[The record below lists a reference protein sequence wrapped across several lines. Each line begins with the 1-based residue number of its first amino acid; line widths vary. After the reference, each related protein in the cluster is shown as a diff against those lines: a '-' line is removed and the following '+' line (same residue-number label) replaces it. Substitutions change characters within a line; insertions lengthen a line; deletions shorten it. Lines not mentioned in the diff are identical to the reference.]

1 MGFHRSI
8 WSYLEEVKR
17 RFNVIK
23 FPSEWSR
30 GERVSSA
37 MRRFLGVIDEL
48 VLRGL
53 PLLGGLV
60 IWSGGLNGQSKS
72 RLDRFLVSNDWEGH
86 FSELEQSTVSRLV
99 SDHFPILLDG
109 GGVRSGLVSF
119 CFENMWLK
127 EEGFK
132 ELLKSWWQSFNFSSS
147 FNFILAEKLKAL
159 KSNLKTWNKEVF
171 GKVRVNKNLALLKVS
186 F

>member
-1 MGFHRSI
+1 MDFHRSI

-48 VLRGL
+48 VLRGF

-86 FSELEQSTVSRLV
+86 FSELE
-99 SDHFPILLDG
+99 
-109 GGVRSGLVSF
+109 
-119 CFENMWLK
+119 
-127 EEGFK
+127 
-132 ELLKSWWQSFNFSSS
+132 
-147 FNFILAEKLKAL
+147 
-159 KSNLKTWNKEVF
+159 
-171 GKVRVNKNLALLKVS
+171 
-186 F
+186 